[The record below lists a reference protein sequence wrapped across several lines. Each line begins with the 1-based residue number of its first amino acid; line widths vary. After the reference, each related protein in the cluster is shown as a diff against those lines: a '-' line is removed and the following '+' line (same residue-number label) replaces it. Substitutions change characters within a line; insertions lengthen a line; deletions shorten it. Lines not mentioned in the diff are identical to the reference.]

1 MWLFLIGCSG
11 VGILKLWS
19 EFKMRSDLQAD
30 RFHPRELSRLAQELY
45 PGEVVSVSAAGDF
58 QEN

>member
-1 MWLFLIGCSG
+1 
-11 VGILKLWS
+11 
-19 EFKMRSDLQAD
+19 MRSDLQAD